1 MPMYNIRAQ
10 KPDSNI
16 RTMEGMRLENRVHTM
31 PQLLAWNKCSGKWAA
46 CLQINRQSSFFSLKA
61 IGNEDGFIQK
71 IKTIP
76 IGENARQVRTSDME
90 FGMKIEPGEV
100 VTPLENSQFSYI
112 YRPLRLGKREEVSKL
127 LNRQAYTHKPL
138 TPKIVEHPAVEPIA
152 RQSSFYKL

>member
-100 VTPLENSQFSYI
+100 VTPLEKSPFAVI
-112 YRPLRLGKREEVSKL
+112 YSPLLFDKKEHVARA
-127 LNRQAYTHKPL
+127 LNRKPVMHKPL
-138 TPKIVEHPAVEPIA
+138 TPRIVEHPLAEPA
-152 RQSSFYKL
+152 HQHRA